1 MFKVNN
7 RNTTTGFEI
16 CSFGTYFTSCYSV
29 SIVNFEQVN
38 AGWVNTFRL
47 LKKCLI
53 YIQFT
58 PIYSKCSISI
68 TTENIQKFSVFR
80 GYLIASGGIIGEGI
94 SRTKTKGS
102 KESSRDRGNTRN
114 ILRWF
119 IKTNVIFWITLKG
132 FVFLNCLTFKTARGL
147 NDERM

>member
-102 KESSRDRGNTRN
+102 KESSRDGKYPKHITMVYKNKCY
-114 ILRWF
+114 ILNNFKRF
-119 IKTNVIFWITLKG
+119 CIPELSHFQDRKG
-132 FVFLNCLTFKTARGL
+132 S
-147 NDERM
+147 